1 MHIGQKKVI
10 QKQFRYPFFLFLK
23 IQDTLAANPNA
34 EFKLFESHQY
44 GESDLLFKDAT
55 RCLVHTSHLD
65 YRSIL
70 GDEFYSHAEAVFNC
84 THSGRTF
91 IKYICGFLKTHQR
104 VNNASVYTCFFST
117 TEILEFCHQDACSMF

>member
-1 MHIGQKKVI
+1 M
-10 QKQFRYPFFLFLK
+10 
-23 IQDTLAANPNA
+23 AASPNS
-34 EFKLFESHQY
+34 EFELFESQQY

-70 GDEFYSHAEAVFNC
+70 GDEFYSRAEAVFNC

-91 IKYICGFLKTHQR
+91 IKYICGFSKTHQR
-104 VNNASVYTCFFST
+104 VNNASVYTCFFPT
-117 TEILEFCHQDACSMF
+117 TEILEFCHQDVCSMF